1 MIDLHSH
8 LLPGID
14 DGASSLAEALALA
27 QMAVDDGISH
37 ITLTPHIHTG
47 RFDNDIS
54 TISPVFS
61 AFRKAIE
68 QAGLPLTLAIAGEVR
83 ISDELLLHIPQ
94 KKVPFLGEW
103 RGKKVL
109 LLELPHS
116 HIPPGSEK
124 LVKWLLNQ
132 GIVPMIAHPERNK
145 DILRNFDLI
154 NPFVEMGCLFQL
166 TAMSVSG
173 NFGRQSEQRSVQ
185 MLEKGWVT
193 ILATDA
199 HNIKHRPPVLS
210 EGFEAAKKI
219 IGEESARALVVDNPR
234 VIAGL

>member
-1 MIDLHSH
+1 M
-8 LLPGID
+8 
-14 DGASSLAEALALA
+14 
-27 QMAVDDGISH
+27 
-37 ITLTPHIHTG
+37 
-47 RFDNDIS
+47 
-54 TISPVFS
+54 
-61 AFRKAIE
+61 
-68 QAGLPLTLAIAGEVR
+68 AIAGEVR
-83 ISDELLLHIPQ
+83 ISDELLLQIPQ

-132 GIVPMIAHPERNK
+132 GIVP
-145 DILRNFDLI
+145 I

-173 NFGRQSEQRSVQ
+173 DFGRQSEQRSLQ

-210 EGFEAAKKI
+210 EGFEAAKRI
-219 IGEESARALVVDNPR
+219 IGEVSARALVVDNPHM
-234 VIAGL
+234 IAGL